1 MDGRYKW
8 SELAKGFSLL
18 SQIGI
23 TMGVCILG
31 CSLLGLWIDKKIGTR
46 PIFTLIFI
54 VIGVLSAFMNL
65 HKTLKSYMR
74 KESE

>member
-23 TMGVCILG
+23 TMVVCILG
-31 CSLLGLWIDKKIGTR
+31 CSLLGLWIDKKIVTR

>member
-1 MDGRYKW
+1 MDVRYKW
-8 SELAKGFSLL
+8 AELAKGFSLL

-23 TMGVCILG
+23 TMVVCILG
-31 CSLLGLWIDKKIGTR
+31 CGLLGLWIDKKIGTR

-54 VIGVLSAFMNL
+54 VVGVISAFINL
-65 HKTLKSYMR
+65 HKTIKSYMK

>member
-1 MDGRYKW
+1 MEDINGQSLLRD
-8 SELAKGFSLL
+8 FPLL

-23 TMGVCILG
+23 TMVVCILG

>member
-23 TMGVCILG
+23 TMVVCILG
-31 CSLLGLWIDKKIGTR
+31 CSLLGLWIDKKLELG
-46 PIFTLIFI
+46 PY
-54 VIGVLSAFMNL
+54 SP
-65 HKTLKSYMR
+65 
-74 KESE
+74 

>member
-23 TMGVCILG
+23 TMVVCILG

-46 PIFTLIFI
+46 PILTLIFI

>member
-8 SELAKGFSLL
+8 AELAKGFSLL

-23 TMGVCILG
+23 TMVVCILG